1 MLLARLTSAGLGIDS
16 PEPHFPHQ
24 ALDPLPVHAVPSM
37 PTFNA
42 QASTSVEWPLQ
53 IGACKIKCV
62 TGYHHCF
69 INEGG
74 VDDQEKYE
82 NRCAA

>member
-37 PTFNA
+37 PKFNA
-42 QASTSVEWPLQ
+42 QASTSVE
-53 IGACKIKCV
+53 
-62 TGYHHCF
+62 
-69 INEGG
+69 
-74 VDDQEKYE
+74 
-82 NRCAA
+82 